1 MHISAPNHLSKPP
14 PPTHTFFFS
23 LNKPATQQAS
33 QDSQPSP
40 PRIYQTLQRP
50 NSPKLTH
57 PSVPLRASFPGDELA
72 FSPLGPVHLLQR
84 PSPEGMFLKR
94 IHVNSDIQNSNQMQY
109 IQSNG
114 LISLFILVTDS
125 TGTARV
131 ALKGKYRNV
140 MF

>member
-1 MHISAPNHLSKPP
+1 MHISAPNHLSNPP
-14 PPTHTFFFS
+14 PHIFFS

-50 NSPKLTH
+50 TSPKLTH
-57 PSVPLRASFPGDELA
+57 PSVPFQASFPGDELA

-94 IHVNSDIQNSNQMQY
+94 IHVNSDTQNSNQMQY